1 MKSNKV
7 SLLGVLVG
15 LAGLSCGVAADW
27 TGHVGIHNNAGPGWG
42 GGHGGWGHGG
52 LNVSGSYS
60 GSKWSLNYNL
70 GSGWGSSNSWGYASG
85 PNSWNLSNGGFRPV
99 GTWDRYGWSDYYRR
113 YGSYGYAT
121 GQVISAGN
129 GPTDW
134 SLLPGVMPTS
144 APGAAPLPPP
154 PPPTKME
161 LAVDALA
168 QKQLPEAKGFFI
180 EHLAAFPDDVEA
192 QRRLAMCLIEGK
204 EIDTGLAMLR
214 DLYVTDPTLA
224 DRPYDGAAAGQNLS
238 RLRELVTK
246 ITPYAHKVKSPSA
259 WLGVV
264 IAMQAE
270 GRNAPALKMIAR
282 AKDAGLERSVVDQFA
297 AALAPPAPATTKKP
311 ASGSNPTAT
320 PVTPATPATPP
331 VPGPAVQPEA
341 ASPTSPAA
349 APPATVPEKPIEK
362 KADPAK

>member
-1 MKSNKV
+1 MKANRISA
-7 SLLGVLVG
+7 LGVLVG
-15 LAGLSCGVAADW
+15 LAGLSSGAIADW
-27 TGHVGIHNNAGPGWG
+27 TGRIGVHNNAGPGWGHGG

-52 LNVSGSYS
+52 GLNVSGSYN

-70 GSGWGSSNSWGYASG
+70 GSGWGHGNNWGYASG
-85 PNSWNLSNGGFRPV
+85 PTSWDRTNGRFRRT
-99 GTWDRYGWSDYYRR
+99 GYWDRYGWSDYYGR
-113 YGSYGYAT
+113 YQSYGYAT

-134 SLLPGVMPTS
+134 SLLPGVMPVA
-144 APGAAPLPPP
+144 APGAAPPPPP

-161 LAVDALA
+161 LAVDAMA

-180 EHLAAFPDDVEA
+180 EHLTAFPDDVEA

-204 EIDTGLAMLR
+204 EMDTGLAMLR

-270 GRNAPALKMIAR
+270 GRNAPALKVLAR

-297 AALAPPAPATTKKP
+297 AALAPPPPASAKKPTAAPAAVP
-311 ASGSNPTAT
+311 ATAPTPAPT
-320 PVTPATPATPP
+320 PTATPATPP
-331 VPGPAVQPEA
+331 VPGPAATPESA
-341 ASPTSPAA
+341 PSASP
-349 APPATVPEKPIEK
+349 EK
-362 KADPAK
+362 KTEPVK